1 MIRVVFIV
9 VLIYIFANIYKI
21 KSIEGL
27 ELFAKE
33 GAVEIERL
41 LTKLESNLPYSKELK
56 GKVVSIADGDTVT
69 IVVADNSANS
79 KFPQPSSSQPSS
91 KKQYRIRL
99 NDIDA
104 PESKQAFGNKSKEN
118 LKNYIY
124 QKDVVVKYESTDKY
138 GRILGTIYYQGKD
151 INLQQVKDGYAWV
164 YRHYSKKQ
172 DYIKEEEKA
181 RQERKGLW
189 ADKNPINPYDFRR
202 KYK

>member
-1 MIRVVFIV
+1 M
-9 VLIYIFANIYKI
+9 YKI
-21 KSIEGL
+21 KSLEGL

-33 GAVEIERL
+33 GVVETERL
-41 LTKLESNLPYSKELK
+41 LTKLKSNLPYSKELK
-56 GKVVSIADGDTVT
+56 GKVVSIADGDTVI
-69 IVVADNSANS
+69 IVVADNST
-79 KFPQPSSSQPSS
+79 KS

>member
-1 MIRVVFIV
+1 MTKK
-9 VLIYIFANIYKI
+9 L
-21 KSIEGL
+21 
-27 ELFAKE
+27 LF
-33 GAVEIERL
+33 L
-41 LTKLESNLPYSKELK
+41 LTIGLLTSTQAAELK
-56 GKVVSIADGDTVT
+56 GKIISIADGDTATLLVLE
-69 IVVADNSANS
+69 NQS
-79 KFPQPSSSQPSS
+79 KLLKPLE
-91 KKQYRIRL
+91 KEKVNIKTQYRIRL